1 MSDFSEIKSSL
12 DAQVIN
18 VERYRKKKFT
28 LYIFLFIFYLFLL
41 SLPAIASYYFPKW
54 MIGFL
59 ITYVVILPI
68 FYYFLKAKRK
78 RLNYQ
83 AFAAEQLLKPLV
95 KKTRSTLKIK
105 TGTQLTNESSMPE
118 IWESKLFPILENMG
132 DYTYV
137 EQRNR
142 ISEAVSSSHL
152 EFSQIDIS
160 KEEYSRGN
168 SWAGKHLSRSMF
180 FCIENKGWN
189 FEDFYL
195 LPRKGGLFGNTTSH
209 AYMKKIERADHAK
222 FANRFDFYGSPNT
235 LDTFIKSTVNPIKE
249 ISDRWNSEI
258 RLRAHNENIHI
269 NITLNDASFLQ
280 PKLFKNLNRSNELER
295 IYKNLLTCLELVSV
309 VNEIKYVDK
318 KS

>member
-12 DAQVIN
+12 DAQVSN
-18 VERYRKKKFT
+18 VEKYRKKKFRV
-28 LYIFLFIFYLFLL
+28 YLFLFVFYL
-41 SLPAIASYYFPKW
+41 LLLTIPAVACYYFPKW

-59 ITYVVILPI
+59 LTYVVILTI
-68 FYYFLKAKRK
+68 FYHFLKSKRK

-83 AFAAEQLLKPLV
+83 AFAAEQLLKPLA
-95 KKTRSTLKIK
+95 KTTRSALKIK
-105 TGTQLTNESSMPE
+105 AGVQVISDSSMPE
-118 IWESKLFPILENMG
+118 IWESKLFPVLENMG
-132 DYTYV
+132 DYGYI

-142 ISEAVSSSHL
+142 ISEKVSSSHL

-160 KEEYSRGN
+160 KEKYSRGA
-168 SWAGKHLSRSMF
+168 SWAGTHLSRSMF
-180 FCIENKGWN
+180 FSIKNKGWN

-195 LPRKGGLFGNTTSH
+195 LPRKGGLFGNTASH